1 MAIVDTLLINCVP
14 HCQKI
19 KMQHGDVPMVNVNLA
34 ALKPWKDNKNHR
46 ASSRFKHDGLYNG
59 GVKLSW
65 VNQDM
70 PGPPAVRIKPPPLR
84 AGCLQGMRHGLE
96 PLPHLPLKDPGVNA
110 GVSSHG
116 INDRRSYIGEGHEH
130 VR

>member
-1 MAIVDTLLINCVP
+1 
-14 HCQKI
+14 
-19 KMQHGDVPMVNVNLA
+19 MQHGDVPMVNVNLA
-34 ALKPWKDNKNHR
+34 ALKPWEDSKNHR

-70 PGPPAVRIKPPPLR
+70 PGPSAVRI
-84 AGCLQGMRHGLE
+84 
-96 PLPHLPLKDPGVNA
+96 
-110 GVSSHG
+110 
-116 INDRRSYIGEGHEH
+116 INDRRSYMGEGYEH